1 LREVDT
7 IRKLDLIAE
16 HCLAARRAAEF
27 ADERFIRQLIDLVL
41 FELGSRLAA
50 NADRDG
56 SDDAPEPVRA
66 QAVAVGQRRLRPA
79 SPLPR
84 RRRSAR

>member
-1 LREVDT
+1 VDT

-27 ADERFIRQLIDLVL
+27 ADERFIRHLIDVVL
-41 FELGSRLAA
+41 FELGTRLAA
-50 NADRDG
+50 NADREG
-56 SDDAPEPVRA
+56 LDDAPEPVRA
-66 QAVAVGQRRLRPA
+66 QPVALGQRRPRPA
-79 SPLPR
+79 APLPR